1 MKQRLHNNTKTL
13 HLLGEIKFVN
23 EKSERTG
30 GEATERESGEGPP
43 SLSLSNSLQTT
54 VVKFQHPSIS
64 DKTDFVSLCV
74 FTTPLVLWSEKQKRG
89 PNPRDHTQTELAL
102 CHGARREDTR
112 LVMWVRRRG
121 VVFLPSSPHN
131 LWCGDCLSL
140 SLSFLRTFLF

>member
-23 EKSERTG
+23 EKSERG

-54 VVKFQHPSIS
+54 VVVNFQHPSIS

-74 FTTPLVLWSEKQKRG
+74 FTTPLIL
-89 PNPRDHTQTELAL
+89 
-102 CHGARREDTR
+102 
-112 LVMWVRRRG
+112 
-121 VVFLPSSPHN
+121 
-131 LWCGDCLSL
+131 
-140 SLSFLRTFLF
+140 